1 MFNGVSALSQ
11 FNDYRKVYSSLT
23 FNELKK
29 QHEQWYRKYPLQSRF
44 EKRFFVN
51 CFKHVV
57 KTLKRNLFVVELG
70 GFEGALALEILKMY
84 PTMQWLNVE
93 IIKHTMK
100 RGLEKYRYTE
110 HVLSEQLW
118 REKLDLRKYDVFVSS
133 HTLEHLS
140 NVQVK
145 RLFEY
150 LILNNMQY
158 LILDIPV
165 RPNGQTWYKYSG
177 THVLMMGSNH
187 LKKLLISSY
196 VLVFERSTSPQAYEW
211 YSIWRRRRK

>member
-1 MFNGVSALSQ
+1 M
-11 FNDYRKVYSSLT
+11 
-23 FNELKK
+23 
-29 QHEQWYRKYPLQSRF
+29 
-44 EKRFFVN
+44 N
-51 CFKHVV
+51 CFKHIV
-57 KTLKRNLFVVELG
+57 KTLKRSNLFVVELG

-93 IIKHTMK
+93 IIKHRMK
-100 RGLEKYRYTE
+100 RGLEKYRYKE
-110 HVLSEQLW
+110 YVLSEQLW
-118 REKLDLRKYDVFVSS
+118 REELDLGKYDVFVSS

-145 RLFEY
+145 RLFEC
-150 LILNNMQY
+150 LILNNIKY

-165 RPNGQTWYKYSG
+165 RPNGQTWHGYSG
-177 THVLMMGSNH
+177 THILTVGSNH
-187 LKKLLISSY
+187 LKKLLSSSY